1 VKTDG
6 FMGRKTTVRLVVIL
20 SGLFIASD
28 RERQSAEIAIVADLS
43 GSTNGLLDDLRDNL
57 WNFVNYFKRSNPETE
72 LRLAF
77 VGFSR
82 GSFGLENGY
91 VRIFS
96 DLTTVYDDLA
106 MHMFHLVGSVEK
118 GDQYVGAAL
127 RVTIHRLSW
136 SKDRATRRIILLFG
150 NSRADLGPVNYQEM
164 IQAAIKRGI
173 IIHSIY
179 CIRPNTDPRI
189 LEKWHAIADN
199 TGGQLF
205 QYRVTR
211 RSPNKNISSGT
222 KRLIDINHLYNETFI
237 SFNPTSRAAI
247 NKMIAADDYSLRMSE
262 RFFVSRCYFKISE
275 QYQAYLKKN
284 DLAYRL
290 VQKKEWPSINRHFLP
305 EDLKNAST
313 EELKV
318 IAEVRYERR
327 QKLLERMRQILAPIE
342 FEHIAVNPIDS
353 VFAEALSRHF

>member
-1 VKTDG
+1 
-6 FMGRKTTVRLVVIL
+6 MSRKIPIVLIFIIAAISL
-20 SGLFIASD
+20 SSD

-91 VRIFS
+91 VKVFS

-106 MHMFHLVGSVEK
+106 MHMFSLVGSVEK

-127 RVTIHRLSW
+127 RTTIHRLSW

-150 NSRADLGPVNYQEM
+150 NSRADLGPVHYQEM

-173 IIHSIY
+173 TIYSIY
-179 CIRPNTDPRI
+179 CIRPNTDARI
-189 LEKWHAIADN
+189 LDKWRAIADN

-211 RSPNKNISSGT
+211 RSPNKNISPDT
-222 KRLIDINHLYNETFI
+222 QRLIEINHNFNETFI
-237 SFNPTSRAAI
+237 PFNHGSRAAI
-247 NKMIAADDYSLRMSE
+247 DKMIAADDYSLKMSE

-275 QYQAYLKKN
+275 QYQAYLNKN
-284 DLAYRL
+284 DLAYCFVER
-290 VQKKEWPSINRHFLP
+290 KAWPSIHRHFLP
-305 EDLKNAST
+305 EDLQNVSL
-313 EELKV
+313 EELKAIV
-318 IAEVRYERR
+318 EIRYERR
-327 QKLLERMRQILAPIE
+327 QKLLERMRQVITPIH
-342 FEHIAVNPIDS
+342 FDQIAINPIDS